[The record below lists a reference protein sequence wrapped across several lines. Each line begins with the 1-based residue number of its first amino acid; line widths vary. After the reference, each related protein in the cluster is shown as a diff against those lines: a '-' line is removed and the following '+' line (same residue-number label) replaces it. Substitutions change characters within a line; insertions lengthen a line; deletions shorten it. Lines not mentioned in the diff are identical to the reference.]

1 MIDTIKELILNQFAG
16 PVTVGMIVT
25 SLIVAFIC
33 SLFIVIVYRKTFTG
47 IVYNRTLPLTII
59 MLAMVVAMII
69 RTINS
74 NLSLSLGMVGALSIV
89 RFRTAIKE
97 PLDTSFMFWAITA
110 GIMSGAGLYIIAII
124 GSLLL
129 GVVYYVSYMISAKAK
144 SQYLLVVVYNAA
156 CEEQV
161 METLKSVTKKQLK
174 SKSSNSQHV
183 CELTYEIEYSK
194 GTDALM
200 GALQNIEGVRN
211 VNLVSYNNEIGL

>member
-89 RFRTAIKE
+89 RFRTAIK
-97 PLDTSFMFWAITA
+97 
-110 GIMSGAGLYIIAII
+110 
-124 GSLLL
+124 
-129 GVVYYVSYMISAKAK
+129 
-144 SQYLLVVVYNAA
+144 
-156 CEEQV
+156 
-161 METLKSVTKKQLK
+161 
-174 SKSSNSQHV
+174 
-183 CELTYEIEYSK
+183 
-194 GTDALM
+194 
-200 GALQNIEGVRN
+200 
-211 VNLVSYNNEIGL
+211 